1 MYNVTDDYKE
11 LIKSPVRYTGL
22 SGAVRLKDGTVI
34 QLDDSSIDSGSLQII
49 NKLNRRGDFRPGG
62 VYSGEMS
69 VGLRGFEGK
78 TSDLDGAV
86 LRLNFILYHDAA
98 MDITVADVVPLGR
111 YYVDGSTIKRRRDT
125 VTLSANNALVLF
137 DIPAS
142 ERSGTLFELVT
153 AACSATGVSFG
164 MTQAEFEAL
173 PNGTL
178 SAAVNTARIQ
188 TEHDLLMYVGMATAS
203 FARIRREDNALE
215 FKPLACE
222 KDDRNM
228 IVPVREIAGNIRFT
242 TEFSDDTTRIS
253 QVFTRRKG
261 NVISSSLTVT
271 PGGSEKLAALEL
283 DNNPLL
289 VAASDA
295 ELVTVLNN
303 ELTQLYQ
310 CLNRVFDASF
320 TGDPALDIGDYVR
333 LRGGAIDTDRG
344 YATGMITSQ
353 TWRYRGQH
361 TIKCTMPSSLTA
373 PGSTSAASIA
383 AYSADVPSV
392 QADEPEIIRV
402 QPKSQMQKEL
412 DELRAALGDNK
423 GNNMPLTSY
432 QYLTDNSVK
441 CNGVTYTVEKD
452 ADTGLISRISDS
464 NGNSL
469 KPEIPSGITDVALHN
484 AIFWAVAMARGLGA
498 PDPAEELIKSAIYRL
513 YEPDGTIY
521 MTNYV
526 DTEIPQSRLTSSE
539 TGVTVA
545 FVLKPS
551 AWAPYYGLWGQHSGN
566 DGQNIQCTKSSGGN
580 SAHLYRHNIGF
591 DLTAGEKYVLI
602 ISDQQNTA
610 DCYVMKNTV
619 EITEGTPSEST
630 SSAFGNVVLY
640 NSYQFAEQRN
650 YHGIAYDALIWDKA
664 LTRSEALAVAK
675 RLMAQHN
682 ITGGNT

>member
-78 TSDLDGAV
+78 TSDLDGAA

-98 MDITVADVVPLGR
+98 MDITAADVIPLGR

-125 VTLSANNALVLF
+125 VTLSANDALVLF

-153 AACSATGVSFG
+153 AACSAAGVGFG
-164 MTQAEFEAL
+164 MTQTEFEAL

-289 VAASDA
+289 VAVSDT

-361 TIKCTMPSSLTA
+361 TIKCTMSSSLTV
-373 PGSTSAASIA
+373 PGSTSAASIV

-412 DELRAALGDNK
+412 DELRACS
-423 GNNMPLTSY
+423 GNTNRLN
-432 QYLTDNSVK
+432 DI
-441 CNGVTYTVEKD
+441 NG
-452 ADTGLISRISDS
+452 
-464 NGNSL
+464 
-469 KPEIPSGITDVALHN
+469 
-484 AIFWAVAMARGLGA
+484 
-498 PDPAEELIKSAIYRL
+498 SAIYAEL
-513 YEPDGTIY
+513 
-521 MTNYV
+521 
-526 DTEIPQSRLTSSE
+526 
-539 TGVTVA
+539 
-545 FVLKPS
+545 
-551 AWAPYYGLWGQHSGN
+551 
-566 DGQNIQCTKSSGGN
+566 
-580 SAHLYRHNIGF
+580 
-591 DLTAGEKYVLI
+591 
-602 ISDQQNTA
+602 
-610 DCYVMKNTV
+610 
-619 EITEGTPSEST
+619 SEST
-630 SSAFGNVVLY
+630 LRVVNGEGKILLRISPDNGLSVGGYDLGGISLRKDYIGLATQNDLKVMIESLPESGATHFYILPPDGSGDRFCLTLITQSNYTNPGRGHTIMINDRTLTFGADGLY
-640 NSYQFAEQRN
+640 YNN
-650 YHGIAYDALIWDKA
+650 
-664 LTRSEALAVAK
+664 K
-675 RLMAQHN
+675 RLAFA
-682 ITGGNT
+682 GE